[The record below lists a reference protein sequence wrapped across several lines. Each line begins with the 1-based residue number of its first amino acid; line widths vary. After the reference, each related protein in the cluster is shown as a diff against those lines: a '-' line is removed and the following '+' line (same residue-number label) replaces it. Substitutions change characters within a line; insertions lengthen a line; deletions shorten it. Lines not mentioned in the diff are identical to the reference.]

1 MPRRAMMG
9 LMPTDVVA
17 FYVNTQKFAGFEVR
31 GPQVPGG
38 LAVFGVKQGVSI
50 PDGGRFALSL
60 VGNRAAMY
68 ADAGSGWR
76 LVTAA
81 TLQHLPDLTDPDVR
95 AGYRYGFGVRG
106 DAGPAPLLLD
116 AVEGRSIS

>member
-1 MPRRAMMG
+1 M
-9 LMPTDVVA
+9 A
-17 FYVNTQKFAGFEVR
+17 FNVNTQKFAGFEVR

-68 ADAGSGWR
+68 AD
-76 LVTAA
+76 T
-81 TLQHLPDLTDPDVR
+81 
-95 AGYRYGFGVRG
+95 
-106 DAGPAPLLLD
+106 GPASLLLD

>member
-1 MPRRAMMG
+1 M
-9 LMPTDVVA
+9 
-17 FYVNTQKFAGFEVR
+17 R
-31 GPQVPGG
+31 GAQVPGG

-60 VGNRAAMY
+60 VGQRAAMY
-68 ADAGSGWR
+68 ADTGSGWE

-81 TLQHLPDLTDPDVR
+81 TLEHLPALSDPEVR
-95 AGYRYGFGVRG
+95 AGYSYGFGVRG
-106 DAGPAPLLLD
+106 DAGSSALVLD

>member
-1 MPRRAMMG
+1 
-9 LMPTDVVA
+9 
-17 FYVNTQKFAGFEVR
+17 NTQKFAGFEVR

-38 LAVFGVKQGVSI
+38 LAVFGIKQGVTL
-50 PDGGRFALSL
+50 PDGARFALSL

-68 ADAGSGWR
+68 ADTGSGWQ

-81 TLQHLPDLTDPDVR
+81 TLQHLPDLTDAAVR
-95 AGYRYGFGVRG
+95 AGYKYGFGVRG
-106 DAGPAPLLLD
+106 DAGASPLLLD